1 MESKPE
7 TPEDAQK
14 DGRDK
19 GCLEVTGA
27 ASVCQRRTPGGLK
40 N

>member
-19 GCLEVTGA
+19 GRLEMTDSVSPCVSAGRLA
-27 ASVCQRRTPGGLK
+27 A
-40 N
+40 